1 MCESDV
7 GQDVLM
13 SRSTWMCESDVGHGC
28 PYVAEHMYTRERRL
42 NDLGLLSANAR
53 KADTRATLQE

>member
-1 MCESDV
+1 
-7 GQDVLM
+7 
-13 SRSTWMCESDVGHGC
+13 MCESDVGHGC